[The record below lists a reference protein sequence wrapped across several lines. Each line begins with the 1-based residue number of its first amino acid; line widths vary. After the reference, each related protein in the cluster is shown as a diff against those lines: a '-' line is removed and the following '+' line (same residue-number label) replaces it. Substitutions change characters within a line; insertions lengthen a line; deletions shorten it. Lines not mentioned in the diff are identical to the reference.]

1 MRSWSTYHKPIRVQ
15 DSSYFSLE
23 FFRCFQSYLSCKFQ
37 LLLLRMNL
45 DSFRRVWEQLDLFWW
60 RFSIGDPSLRRSI
73 VRFQP
78 IERRIEN
85 RIAKSTSRDAADRSR
100 HSSRTIGSS
109 DAQPTEHLPV
119 DRARLPS
126 DRDIRRSIAHYCR
139 SIATSAG
146 RSPIPSRSIA
156 PQSSFS
162 SELI

>member
-85 RIAKSTSRDAADRSR
+85 RIAKARVETQPIGRGIPAERSAHQTR
-100 HSSRTIGSS
+100 NQRSIY
-109 DAQPTEHLPV
+109 
-119 DRARLPS
+119 
-126 DRDIRRSIAHYCR
+126 RSIAHGCRAIATSASRSLHYCR